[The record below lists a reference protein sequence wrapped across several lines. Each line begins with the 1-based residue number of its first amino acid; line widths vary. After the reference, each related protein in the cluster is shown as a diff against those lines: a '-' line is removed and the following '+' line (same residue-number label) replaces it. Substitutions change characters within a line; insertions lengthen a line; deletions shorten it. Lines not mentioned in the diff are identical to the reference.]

1 MILCKENSEKK
12 TKKKKRER
20 ERESSYYG
28 RRKNLVQKL
37 LRLNLFYVVPFNACL
52 SSSRPLQISR
62 NEWQAVEM
70 RVKQISSAM
79 LKSSKLFIDRLI
91 SHRDLVNPAK
101 MNPD

>member
-12 TKKKKRER
+12 KKKKKEK
-20 ERESSYYG
+20 EIESSYYG

-62 NEWQAVEM
+62 NEWQAVVM
-70 RVKQISSAM
+70 RVIQIWSAM